1 MLNLT
6 QQKEEETIWCQ
17 NQIFIIQSFFTVDL
31 LATEIKKTEI
41 LKHKSV
47 SLGFSILELSKTLMY
62 EFWYNCLKPKY
73 GEKSKLCFMDTDSF
87 IVHVKTWYL
96 QRHCRGCWN
105 NIRYLDRSLPNRR
118 KSNWIGE
125 R

>member
-47 SLGFSILELSKTLMY
+47 SLGFSILELS
-62 EFWYNCLKPKY
+62 
-73 GEKSKLCFMDTDSF
+73 
-87 IVHVKTWYL
+87 
-96 QRHCRGCWN
+96 
-105 NIRYLDRSLPNRR
+105 
-118 KSNWIGE
+118 
-125 R
+125 

>member
-62 EFWYNCLKPKY
+62 EF
-73 GEKSKLCFMDTDSF
+73 
-87 IVHVKTWYL
+87 
-96 QRHCRGCWN
+96 
-105 NIRYLDRSLPNRR
+105 
-118 KSNWIGE
+118 
-125 R
+125 